1 MLSES
6 EVLCLPV
13 ECAVTR
19 SARAKTSSMW
29 PVRRCTPD
37 ASRPTTNRS
46 GAVPAPGHSSDPED
60 RWPSVTFNA
69 TTRRRPTDEPRPRD
83 AGFSERRRGV
93 TRDSKW
99 EVGVFVAVGIALAG
113 VMIRVPG
120 GLDPSDR
127 VLLWVLMI
135 GALVLKRRLHGGD

>member
-1 MLSES
+1 M
-6 EVLCLPV
+6 
-13 ECAVTR
+13 
-19 SARAKTSSMW
+19 
-29 PVRRCTPD
+29 
-37 ASRPTTNRS
+37 
-46 GAVPAPGHSSDPED
+46 
-60 RWPSVTFNA
+60 
-69 TTRRRPTDEPRPRD
+69 
-83 AGFSERRRGV
+83 